1 MWTPYN
7 KGVKWDIK
15 PQLTIW
21 NIVFFLMACYAI
33 YISSVI
39 KNNNITI

>member
-1 MWTPYN
+1 MSKMGHKATADNMEYC
-7 KGVKWDIK
+7 V
-15 PQLTIW
+15 
-21 NIVFFLMACYAI
+21 FLMACYAI